1 MRIAFIKALTRLA
14 KKDKRVML
22 LTGDLGFSVF
32 EEFVRTFPRQYLN
45 CGVAEQNM
53 VGMAAG
59 FALSGKKVFVYS
71 IIPFATMRPFEQVRN
86 DVCLHDLDVKI
97 VGVGGGYSYG
107 QLGATHH
114 SIEDIAIMKA
124 LPNMKVL
131 VPADPMETELTVKA
145 MAHDRGPTYLRL
157 GKSKEENLHRRT
169 FPFRIG
175 QSNVLRGGSFVTV
188 IGCGPILK
196 NVLRAAEILARKN
209 ISCKVISM
217 PTVKPLDERAVM
229 SAAKA
234 GPVVAVEEHSVIG
247 GLGDSIAAVVAQANL
262 PQKRRFKKI
271 GVEDRFMKIVGDQ
284 EYLRSQN
291 GLSPE
296 RLARSIASLVKKN
309 G

>member
-1 MRIAFIKALTRLA
+1 MRIAFMKALTRLV

-32 EEFVRTFPRQYLN
+32 EDFARQFPKQYLN
-45 CGVAEQNM
+45 CGLAEQNM

-59 FALSGKKVFVYS
+59 LALSGKKVFAYS
-71 IIPFATMRPFEQVRN
+71 IVPFATMRPFEQVRD
-86 DVCLHDLDVKI
+86 DVCLHNLDVKI
-97 VGVGGGYSYG
+97 VGVGGGYSYS

-114 SIEDIAIMKA
+114 SIEDIAIMKV

-131 VPADPMETELTVKA
+131 VPADPIETELAVKA
-145 MAHDRGPTYLRL
+145 MARDRGPAYLRL

-169 FPFRIG
+169 FPFAIG
-175 QSNVLRGGSFVTV
+175 RSNVLRKGSSVTV

-209 ISCKVISM
+209 IFCKVISM
-217 PTVKPLDERAVM
+217 PTVKPLDERVVM
-229 SAAKA
+229 SATKT
-234 GPVVAVEEHSVIG
+234 GLVITVEEHSVIG
-247 GLGDSIAAVVAQANL
+247 GLGDSVASVLAQAAL
-262 PQKRRFKKI
+262 PKKCRLKKI

-296 RLARSIASLVKKN
+296 QIARSITSLIKKRS
-309 G
+309 